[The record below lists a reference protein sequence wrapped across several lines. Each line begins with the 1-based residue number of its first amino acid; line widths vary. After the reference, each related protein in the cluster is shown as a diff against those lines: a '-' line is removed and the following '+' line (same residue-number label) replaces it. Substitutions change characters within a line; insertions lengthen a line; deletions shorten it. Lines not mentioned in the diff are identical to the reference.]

1 MRPSS
6 GDASGASPPVA
17 PSSNPTAT
25 QNAATAASS
34 AAAQATSGT
43 PSARA
48 VPIVVHADA
57 VNRPVVDA
65 RPLGAEMMTPA
76 PLRRA
81 SQQEAT
87 SALWLLV
94 ALVIGLAVGAV
105 AGTVAALLVLG

>member
-1 MRPSS
+1 M
-6 GDASGASPPVA
+6 
-17 PSSNPTAT
+17 
-25 QNAATAASS
+25 
-34 AAAQATSGT
+34 

-57 VNRPVVDA
+57 VNRPIADA

-76 PLRRA
+76 PVGRG
-81 SQQEAT
+81 SQQDST

-105 AGTVAALLVLG
+105 GGTVAALLVLG